1 MIPIPN
7 IRFPPVCGSNGQI
20 TGLLTNSKHI
30 PRFVIQSAFVNSQGT
45 FWIRTLNCHTDLLPV
60 RFIENSY
67 EVTSKEF
74 ILLRPRTVDQLRGDT
89 NYVLA
94 ELIVALGRQFDL
106 CEICRPSAKHAYLHT
121 HSGRTQN
128 AKSD

>member
-20 TGLLTNSKHI
+20 TGLLTNSKH
-30 PRFVIQSAFVNSQGT
+30 SQGT